1 VHRGS
6 RNLPS
11 YEIIDRIKKL
21 GIICFMLFFPAK
33 KAYMIGLSFHRYRVK
48 KAEFWINMK
57 AGLDI
62 RAVDFG
68 KE

>member
-1 VHRGS
+1 
-6 RNLPS
+6 
-11 YEIIDRIKKL
+11 
-21 GIICFMLFFPAK
+21 
-33 KAYMIGLSFHRYRVK
+33 MIGLSFHRNRVK

-57 AGLDI
+57 AGVDI